1 MIVKGAKNY
10 EDIRTYNG
18 TTYKTF
24 KEACA
29 AHGLLNDDKE
39 WYDTFNEAATWATAA
54 QLRYLFLT
62 MLVFCNLQDEQKFF
76 NHNWKKMVDD
86 IECQLVKK
94 FHPIAYYPKDT
105 ELQDL
110 LLQEL
115 EDIFSKNGINIY
127 NYNLPHKNMQY
138 KLDINNNL
146 IQEELNYDRNKL
158 EEEANILYR
167 QLIMTKEMP
176 STK

>member
-1 MIVKGAKNY
+1 M
-10 EDIRTYNG
+10 
-18 TTYKTF
+18 
-24 KEACA
+24 
-29 AHGLLNDDKE
+29 
-39 WYDTFNEAATWATAA
+39 
-54 QLRYLFLT
+54 
-62 MLVFCNLQDEQKFF
+62 
-76 NHNWKKMVDD
+76 
-86 IECQLVKK
+86 KK
-94 FHPIAYYPKDT
+94 FHPVAYYPKDT

-127 NYNLPHKNMQY
+127 NYNLQRKNMQY
-138 KLDINNNL
+138 KSDKNNSL
-146 IQEELNYDRNKL
+146 IQEELNYDSNQL

>member
-1 MIVKGAKNY
+1 
-10 EDIRTYNG
+10 
-18 TTYKTF
+18 
-24 KEACA
+24 
-29 AHGLLNDDKE
+29 
-39 WYDTFNEAATWATAA
+39 
-54 QLRYLFLT
+54 
-62 MLVFCNLQDEQKFF
+62 
-76 NHNWKKMVDD
+76 
-86 IECQLVKK
+86 VKK
-94 FHPIAYYPKDT
+94 FHPVAYYPKDT

-115 EDIFSKNGINIY
+115 EDIFFKNGINMY